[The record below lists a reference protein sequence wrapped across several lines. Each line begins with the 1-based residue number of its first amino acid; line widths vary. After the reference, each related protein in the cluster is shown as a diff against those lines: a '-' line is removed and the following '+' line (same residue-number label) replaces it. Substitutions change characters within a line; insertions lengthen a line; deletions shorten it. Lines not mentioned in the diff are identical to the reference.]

1 MTEFLNSK
9 SQNLIHIFINEP
21 STSNRIKISIF
32 MHQAPR
38 LSSRPRRRPNTDP
51 IPTSSP
57 TSPNCICRQPCS
69 YPTTTKP
76 PTPSPQ
82 LLDMPPTT
90 PKTKTTTTPI
100 ISSTT
105 TLLIFLLLLLSLF
118 PSAFHLLWT
127 LPLRFLLPTF
137 FDPSPPQPTTTPIA
151 PTMSWS
157 QKQFT
162 LPSRSRGS
170 YLITDLVMKE
180 LGAEIKPYKVGLLH
194 LFVQH
199 TSCGL
204 TLNENW
210 DSVSPPFS
218 PCEVVRADM
227 WCVGCPP

>member
-1 MTEFLNSK
+1 
-9 SQNLIHIFINEP
+9 
-21 STSNRIKISIF
+21 
-32 MHQAPR
+32 
-38 LSSRPRRRPNTDP
+38 
-51 IPTSSP
+51 
-57 TSPNCICRQPCS
+57 
-69 YPTTTKP
+69 
-76 PTPSPQ
+76 
-82 LLDMPPTT
+82 MPPTT
-90 PKTKTTTTPI
+90 PKPKTTTPI

-127 LPLRFLLPTF
+127 LPLRFLLPAF

-170 YLITDLVMKE
+170 YLITDLVLKE
-180 LGAEIKPYKVGLLH
+180 LGPELRTYKVGLLH

-210 DSVSPPFS
+210 DSVSLLPLS
-218 PCEVVRADM
+218 MGGAGADM
-227 WCVGCPP
+227 WCGGCAPRHERHAGPDCAGGRTKGGGALSA